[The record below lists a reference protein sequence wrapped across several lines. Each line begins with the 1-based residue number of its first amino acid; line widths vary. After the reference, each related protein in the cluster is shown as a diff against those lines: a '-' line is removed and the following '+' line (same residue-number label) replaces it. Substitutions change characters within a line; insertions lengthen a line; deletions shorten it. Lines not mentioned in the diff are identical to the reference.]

1 MKTLYKTAFL
11 TSPALALS
19 GVSPLYIFD
28 KLNLS
33 QSCVLWL
40 GLTVNVF
47 VFWWINILLIKK
59 IPNNEVK
66 RIVISFLLIFIT
78 HIPKVFF
85 EPELPFSNVVHQYF
99 VYPILTTITL
109 NTVILILLK
118 TQIVAHKNREIERQ
132 NEKLEIINLESQRQ
146 LLVQQLQP
154 HFLFNSL
161 SILKSLISEN
171 SSQAEKYVI
180 NLSDFLRYTANIGN
194 NALVSIGEELKF
206 TEDYVAL
213 LKGRFDSAIL
223 FENHVDSNMMRKKI
237 PILGLQTLVEN
248 AVKHNKFTEEE
259 PLRIKIVSTGNQI
272 IVSNNIN
279 PVISLE
285 KSGHGLINLNTRLIH
300 MNNSN
305 LEIYRTADT
314 FCAILTL
321 YDL

>member
-1 MKTLYKTAFL
+1 MKTIYKIAL
-11 TSPALALS
+11 ITSPALALS

-40 GLTVNVF
+40 GLTANVF
-47 VFWWINILLIKK
+47 IFWCINIFLLKK
-59 IPNNEVK
+59 IPHNEVK
-66 RIVISFLLIFIT
+66 RNIVSFFLIFLT

-109 NTVILILLK
+109 NTIILILLK
-118 TQIVAHKNREIERQ
+118 TQIAEHKNREIERQ
-132 NEKLEIINLESQRQ
+132 YEQLEIINLESQKQ
-146 LLVQQLQP
+146 LLLQQLQP

-171 SSQAEKYVI
+171 SSLAENYVMK
-180 NLSDFLRYTANIGN
+180 LSDFLRYTANIGD
-194 NALVSIGEELKF
+194 NAIVSVADELKF

-213 LKGRFDSAIL
+213 LRGRFDSAIAY
-223 FENHVDSNMMRKKI
+223 ENQIDTNMLRKKI

-259 PLRIKIVSTGNQI
+259 PLNIKIVSSGNQI

-279 PVISLE
+279 EIITIE
-285 KSGHGLINLNTRLIH
+285 KSGHGLINLNKRLLH

-305 LEIYRTADT
+305 IEIYRTKDT

-321 YDL
+321 HDL